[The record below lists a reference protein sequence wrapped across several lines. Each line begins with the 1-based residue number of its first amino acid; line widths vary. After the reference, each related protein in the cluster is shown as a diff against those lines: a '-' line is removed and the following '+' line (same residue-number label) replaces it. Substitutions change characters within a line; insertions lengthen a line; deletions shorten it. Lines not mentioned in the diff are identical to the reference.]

1 MLPMHLPRQAK
12 ATLGYLSLFHGSL
25 FYFFLLIVQL
35 PVAPPPAPHEVRH
48 IGKAIKEVFDRQPR
62 SCTAT
67 WFARQINCHRAN
79 VYDIFSRPSIDC
91 ELLER
96 ISTALNH
103 NFFLDLAD
111 DMQRETDSAGHPPPS
126 G

>member
-1 MLPMHLPRQAK
+1 MK
-12 ATLGYLSLFHGSL
+12 
-25 FYFFLLIVQL
+25 
-35 PVAPPPAPHEVRH
+35 H

-79 VYDIFSRPSIDC
+79 VYDIFSRSSIDC

-96 ISTALNH
+96 ISIALNH

-111 DMQRETDSAGHPPPS
+111 DMQCGADNTDPPPS
-126 G
+126 PG

>member
-1 MLPMHLPRQAK
+1 MHRLP
-12 ATLGYLSLFHGSL
+12 SL
-25 FYFFLLIVQL
+25 QK
-35 PVAPPPAPHEVRH
+35 VRH
-48 IGKAIKEVFDRQPR
+48 IGKTIKEVFDRQPR

-96 ISTALNH
+96 ISIALNH

-111 DMQRETDSAGHPPPS
+111 DVQRETGPADPS
-126 G
+126 P